1 MNKGKLIFIGL
12 VAILVLYLTFS
23 YFFGNEEAK
32 IKDIFDEA
40 RMAFNKEDNGSLFA
54 DVSLEYQNERGIKYL
69 PAKYIMKQ
77 FFSRTDN
84 VNLRIPNI
92 SIIVSGK
99 EATAELEIILTG
111 AKRGRGYHVLG
122 KPGDPVII
130 VVGLKKGLTGW
141 KVHSTKNVRPSKAY
155 LRGEQEE

>member
-1 MNKGKLIFIGL
+1 MNKGKLILIGL
-12 VAILVLYLTFS
+12 GAVLVLYLTFS
-23 YFFGNEEAK
+23 YFFGSDETK

-40 RMAFNKEDNGSLFA
+40 RTAFNREDNGSLFA
-54 DVSLEYQNERGIKYL
+54 DVSLEYKDESGIKYL
-69 PAKYIMKQ
+69 PAKYIMMQ
-77 FFSRTDN
+77 FFKKTDN

-92 SIIVSGK
+92 SIAISGK

-111 AKRGRGYHVLG
+111 AKQGRGYHVLG

-141 KVHSTKNVRPSKAY
+141 KVHSTKNVRPSKTY
-155 LRGEQEE
+155 IRGEQE